1 MIVLHKLLESLKKYF
16 QKNSEGNLL
25 QLQLTLGYYFKKS
38 ELLEMAVTH
47 KSFANEMQHENC
59 FGNERLEFLG
69 DAVLELVVSHILME
83 RSPNDSEGRLSSMR
97 AAIVNKEALA
107 SLALKLNIDKYIL
120 LSKGEDESRGRKK
133 KSILANVYEAII
145 AAVYYDGGYAA
156 VSRMIEA
163 HFSGLLQDVSGNGY
177 LKDYKSRLQ
186 EYSQKTFGSIPQY
199 NIIDVS
205 GPNHRR
211 IFETLVVINDTSY
224 GKGIGTN
231 KKKSEQ
237 EAASRTLKILLKD

>member
-1 MIVLHKLLESLKKYF
+1 MIFLHKLLGCLKKYF
-16 QKNSEGNLL
+16 QKTPEDKCV
-25 QLQLTLGYYFKKS
+25 QLQQTLGYHFKNP
-38 ELLEMAVTH
+38 ELLKMAVTH
-47 KSFANEMQHENC
+47 KSFANERHHENC

-69 DAVLELVVSHILME
+69 DAVLELVISHILME
-83 RSPNDSEGRLSSMR
+83 RFENDSEGRLSSMR

-120 LSKGEDESRGRKK
+120 LSKGEDESRGRNK

-145 AAVYYDGGYAA
+145 AAVYYDGGYDA
-156 VSRMIEA
+156 VSSIIED
-163 HFSGLLQDVSGNGY
+163 HFSGLLHEVAGNGY

-199 NIIDVS
+199 NVIDVS

-211 IFETLVVINDTSY
+211 IFETLVVINNASY

-237 EAASRTLKILLKD
+237 EAACQTLEILLKD